1 VATKAQIDQYV
12 KAHYPDAVAA
22 GKLFNLEPFAVLAHA
37 ALESGYG
44 TSYQARH
51 NNAYFGVTSGN
62 KPANQYWDGGTYT
75 SPVSG
80 LTFRV
85 YDSALDSFMDA
96 AQLISSHYLK
106 SPLIGGDAVAYFTTI
121 ANSKYISEANGDNRQ
136 SYLNNCLSAVTAC
149 TQSAKDQNLLS
160 PSPSGGAGSPSK
172 AGFGTPGEILLTALG
187 ISLFLQRLKSSRT

>member
-1 VATKAQIDQYV
+1 MATKAQIDQYV
-12 KAHYPDAVAA
+12 KAHYSDAVKA
-22 GKLFNLEPFAVLAHA
+22 GNIFNLEPFALLAHA

-51 NNAYFGVTSGN
+51 KNAYFGVTAGN
-62 KPANQYWDGGTYT
+62 KPANKYWGGTTYT
-75 SPVSG
+75 SPVSH

-85 YDSALDSFMDA
+85 YDSSLDSFLDA

-136 SYLNNCLSAVTAC
+136 DYLNNCLSAVTAC
-149 TQSAKDQNLLS
+149 TQSAKSQNLIS
-160 PSPSGGAGSPSK
+160 IGSGSANEAGIS
-172 AGFGTPGEILLTALG
+172 TPGKILLTGIG
-187 ISLFLQRLKSSRT
+187 ISMVLKRLKNI